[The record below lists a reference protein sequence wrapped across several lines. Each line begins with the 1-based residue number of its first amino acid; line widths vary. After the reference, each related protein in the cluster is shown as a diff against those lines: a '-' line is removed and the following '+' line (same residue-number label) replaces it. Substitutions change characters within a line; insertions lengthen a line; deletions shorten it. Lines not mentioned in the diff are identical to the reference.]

1 MNSYLSSA
9 FTTEDYVNF
18 PTQDCIVDKKLANID
33 CCVDEV
39 TCHLLKLKP
48 NKSPGPDHIAPCILK
63 SCVPELA
70 PSLTYMVTNR
80 SLLAFYLMNENTQV
94 SHLYTR
100 RVPNPREKTT
110 AQFPLLQSL
119 VRLVKKKKSFFDR
132 MFKFWSEID
141 LINNNQ
147 FSFLRGRS
155 TATQLLSTFNY

>member
-1 MNSYLSSA
+1 MNSYLSSV

-39 TCHLLKLKP
+39 KCHLLKLKP

-80 SLLAFYLMNENTQV
+80 SLLAFYLMNGNTQV

-100 RVPNPREKTT
+100 RFPNPREKTT

-119 VRLVKKKKSFFDR
+119 VRLVKKKKFFRQDV
-132 MFKFWSEID
+132 
-141 LINNNQ
+141 
-147 FSFLRGRS
+147 
-155 TATQLLSTFNY
+155 